1 MRKIVIGILTHI
13 SGNVNAN
20 EVEGDRIRIK
30 KLVSSSGETYP
41 FVSAR
46 AVKRG
51 IREKLREFGFDVDPF
66 RIGEGDKLADS
77 GDPIKYVDND
87 LFGYLYIKGNQQKA
101 RISPVSMSPI
111 VAVEHTPIQID
122 FGGSFPRELNED
134 VNPTPFE
141 IEVADLIGLMKVVIT
156 ERCGMFIESER
167 TDQLKKWEEYVKEGK
182 IEKTEKGYELNK
194 NERINR
200 IKAILEIL
208 LNEGWA
214 YPRRANF
221 FAMAE
226 HVSAI
231 AYCGEKLYPIWK
243 NMDIEN
249 NTFIIPDLR
258 KDDSKK
264 LLKVYN
270 LKSSNIPNEEI
281 ERMAEWLVNGKWRGD

>member
-51 IREKLREFGFDVDPF
+51 IREKLKEFGFEVDPF
-66 RIGEGDKLADS
+66 RIGEGNKLADS

-101 RISPVSMSPI
+101 RISPISMSPI

-122 FGGSFPRELNED
+122 FGGRFPRELDEA
-134 VNPTPFE
+134 NPTPFE
-141 IEVADLIGLMKVVIT
+141 IEVADFIGLMKVVIT
-156 ERCGMFIESER
+156 ERCGMFTESEK
-167 TDQLKKWEEYVKEGK
+167 TDQLKKWEEYVKDGK
-182 IEKTEKGYELNK
+182 IEKIENGYKLNK
-194 NERINR
+194 DERINR
-200 IKAILEIL
+200 VRAILEIL

-231 AYCGEKLYPIWK
+231 VYCGEKLYPIWK
-243 NMDIEN
+243 NVDIEN

-258 KDDSKK
+258 KDTTKK
-264 LLKVYN
+264 LLEVYD
-270 LKSSNIPNEEI
+270 LKSNSVPSRDI
-281 ERMAEWLVNGKWRGD
+281 ERMAKWLVSGEWKED

>member
-51 IREKLREFGFDVDPF
+51 IREKLKEFGFEVDPF

-101 RISPVSMSPI
+101 RISPISMSPI

-122 FGGSFPRELNED
+122 FGGRFPRELGEA
-134 VNPTPFE
+134 NPTPFE
-141 IEVADLIGLMKVVIT
+141 IEVADFIGLMKVVIT
-156 ERCGMFIESER
+156 ERCGVFAESEK
-167 TDQLKKWEEYVKEGK
+167 TDQLKKWEEYVKDGK
-182 IEKTEKGYELNK
+182 IEKIENGYELNK
-194 NERINR
+194 DERINR
-200 IKAILEIL
+200 VRAILEIL

-214 YPRRANF
+214 YPKRANF

-231 AYCGEKLYPIWK
+231 VYCGEKLHPIWK
-243 NMDIEN
+243 NVDIEN
-249 NTFIIPDLR
+249 NTFIIPDLS
-258 KDDSKK
+258 KDTTKK
-264 LLKVYN
+264 LFEVYN
-270 LKSSNIPNEEI
+270 LKSSSVPSEDI
-281 ERMAEWLVNGKWRGD
+281 ERMAKWLVSGEWIED